1 MNQENLNTQN
11 EENLVLMQFYAEWCQ
26 PCKMMMPVI
35 NKIQERNYFWLS
47 IKQID
52 VDIEAQ
58 IADQFGIRSIPTFV
72 VLKNNTEIW
81 RKSGVMSETELL
93 ETLNSL
99 A

>member
-1 MNQENLNTQN
+1 MNQENMKTQN

-26 PCKMMMPVI
+26 PCRMMMPVI
-35 NKIQERNYFWLS
+35 NRIQERNYFWLN

-52 VDIEAQ
+52 VDADSE
-58 IADQFGIRSIPTFV
+58 IANKFGIRSIPTFV
-72 VLKNNTEIW
+72 VLKNNIEIW
-81 RKSGVMSETELL
+81 RKTGVISETELL

>member
-1 MNQENLNTQN
+1 MKTQN

-26 PCKMMMPVI
+26 PCRMMMPVI
-35 NKIQERNYFWLS
+35 NRIQERNYFWLN

-52 VDIEAQ
+52 VDADSE
-58 IADQFGIRSIPTFV
+58 IANKFGIRSIPTFV
-72 VLKNNTEIW
+72 VLKNNIEIW
-81 RKSGVMSETELL
+81 RKTGVISETELL

>member
-1 MNQENLNTQN
+1 MNQENMNTQN

-26 PCKMMMPVI
+26 PCRMMMPVI
-35 NKIQERNYFWLS
+35 NRIQERNYFWLN
-47 IKQID
+47 IKQVD
-52 VDIEAQ
+52 VDADSE

-72 VLKNNTEIW
+72 VLKNNTEVW
-81 RKSGVMSETELL
+81 RKTGVISETELL